1 MRVTARTFNVENT
14 RLTED
19 FEALFREHYSLIY
32 RTAYS
37 VTGSS
42 QDAEDVL
49 QDLFLWLIRKGI
61 PSDLRDVRA
70 YLYRAAVNSSLSVV
84 KSRKREVP
92 HDDAERRELRVVAS
106 MTSDDAGDRELLM
119 SAIGQLGPR
128 SVEMLVLRYEHGYSL
143 GRIAKLLGTS
153 RGVVAVGLHRAR
165 ARLKKIIRASSEGK

>member
-1 MRVTARTFNVENT
+1 MTARTFNVENT

-19 FEALFREHYSLIY
+19 LEALFREHYSLIY

-70 YLYRAAVNSSLSVV
+70 YLYRAAVNSSL
-84 KSRKREVP
+84 
-92 HDDAERRELRVVAS
+92 
-106 MTSDDAGDRELLM
+106 G
-119 SAIGQLGPR
+119 
-128 SVEMLVLRYEHGYSL
+128 
-143 GRIAKLLGTS
+143 
-153 RGVVAVGLHRAR
+153 
-165 ARLKKIIRASSEGK
+165 